1 MAEMSSVM
9 SDLNQLSVKY
19 LYSVGECLPY
29 LLNLSQHDY
38 IGFIDGC

>member
-1 MAEMSSVM
+1 MTCEKSFLFIIAAIRLLM

-29 LLNLSQHDY
+29 LLNLS
-38 IGFIDGC
+38 